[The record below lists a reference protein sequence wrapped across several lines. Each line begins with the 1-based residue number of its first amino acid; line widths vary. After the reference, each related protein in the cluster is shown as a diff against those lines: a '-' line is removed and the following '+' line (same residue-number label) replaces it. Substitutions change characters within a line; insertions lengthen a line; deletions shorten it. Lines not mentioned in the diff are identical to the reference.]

1 MEAKKYSNYAEIEKD
16 LEILKL
22 EKEIQ
27 YQKLLLSVQKTR
39 ESFTPQG
46 IVSNF
51 LSSYKTIFSESY
63 MTIINMALP
72 YVVKWL
78 FKKFK
83 KT

>member
-22 EKEIQ
+22 EKDIQ

-46 IVSNF
+46 IVNNF

-63 MTIINMALP
+63 MTIINMAIP

-78 FKKFK
+78 LKKFK